1 MTTRV
6 SYNRQFGILS
16 SVLFFVLPTCWIL
29 VFAPPSLLSGLLAEH
44 ALGPR
49 FWTLLGFETGVLSA
63 SGSGESSWGITRV
76 VPGGAFDRAGIAAGD
91 VPIRVT
97 CCRDWGVPMHLHP
110 IWYHGRY
117 GAMAEFYT
125 FLRDHA
131 GQGPV
136 NLTVCQV
143 SPDPCSDLCASTERT
158 IQLEV
163 PPLPPTDPSAAPQTR
178 I

>member
-1 MTTRV
+1 MT
-6 SYNRQFGILS
+6 SLSSSQRQFGILS

-29 VFAPPSLLSGLLAEH
+29 VFAPSFLLSGLLAEH
-44 ALGPR
+44 ALGPQ
-49 FWTLLGFETGVLSA
+49 FWTLLGFETGALNQA
-63 SGSGESSWGITRV
+63 GSGESSWGITRV
-76 VPGGAFDRAGIAAGD
+76 VPGGAFDRAGITSGD
-91 VPIRVT
+91 VPIRAFS
-97 CCRDWGVPMHLHP
+97 CAGRDQPARLYP
-110 IWYHGRY
+110 LWYHGRY
-117 GAMAEFYT
+117 GAMAGFYS
-125 FLRDHA
+125 FLRDCA